1 MSHEKN
7 NKFRFKHSLG
17 QNFITDEFLLEDIA
31 DESGINEE
39 DFVLEIGPGNG
50 ALTRCLCERAK
61 HVVTVEIDKS
71 LIPLLKSNL
80 KDYKNVSIIN
90 ADFLNY
96 DFDNIVTEFIK
107 SNSESNVAHTVR
119 DDEMHAV
126 RDDGVGAD
134 TPERLRRSIATEYD
148 KIPLG
153 NIRPIKVVANLPYYI
168 TSPIIQNLLQNSY
181 ISEMT
186 LMVQKEVAERI
197 VAVPGN
203 KDFGVLTLACNYY
216 ADTEMI
222 MVVSKD
228 CFFPKPKVDSA
239 VVHFVKHKEFI
250 DTNVAH
256 IVRDDE
262 VHIVRDEVH
271 IVRDDEVHIVR
282 DDLGSKHCE
291 HSIEMSSTNPNIQD
305 PNYEKIFK
313 LIKASFAQRRKKL
326 LNSLTNAGYDK
337 TTISNAFSKLN
348 FDENVR
354 AENLSLED
362 YKNLMMLI

>member
-1 MSHEKN
+1 MSQEKHRN
-7 NKFRFKHSLG
+7 FKFKHSLG

-31 DESGINEE
+31 DESGITKD

-50 ALTRCLCERAK
+50 ALTRCLCDRAK
-61 HVVTVEIDKS
+61 YVVAVEIDKS

-96 DFDNIVTEFIK
+96 DFNCIIAEFLQ
-107 SNSESNVAHTVR
+107 STNSLNVAHTVR
-119 DDEMHAV
+119 DN
-126 RDDGVGAD
+126 VGAMHCD
-134 TPERLRRSIATEYD
+134 PSPVGATHCDPSRTGELCEP
-148 KIPLG
+148 K
-153 NIRPIKVVANLPYYI
+153 IKVVANLPYYI
-168 TSPIIQNLLQNSY
+168 TSPIIQNLLQNPY

-203 KDFGVLTLACNYY
+203 KDFGVLTLACNYF

-222 MVVSKD
+222 MIVSKE

-239 VVHFVKHKEFI
+239 VVHFVKHNEFVG
-250 DTNVAH
+250 TNVAH
-256 IVRDDE
+256 TVSDNDTIKTNANILGASYASPLDD
-262 VHIVRDEVH
+262 
-271 IVRDDEVHIVR
+271 
-282 DDLGSKHCE
+282 
-291 HSIEMSSTNPNIQD
+291 
-305 PNYEKIFK
+305 NYEKLFK

-337 TTISNAFSKLN
+337 DTLANAFSKLN

-354 AENLSLED
+354 AENLSLDD
-362 YKNLMMLI
+362 YKNLLTALSI

>member
-1 MSHEKN
+1 MKSSN
-7 NKFRFKHSLG
+7 NKNFKFKHSLG

-31 DESGINEE
+31 DESGINK
-39 DFVLEIGPGNG
+39 DDLVLEIGPGNG
-50 ALTRCLCERAK
+50 ALTKCLCDRSK

-80 KDYKNVSIIN
+80 KEYTNVSIIN

-96 DFDNIVTEFIK
+96 DFQNIINEF
-107 SNSESNVAHTVR
+107 N
-119 DDEMHAV
+119 AV
-126 RDDGVGAD
+126 CDIHEPSRTG
-134 TPERLRRSIATEYD
+134 ELH
-148 KIPLG
+148 KPLCTG
-153 NIRPIKVVANLPYYI
+153 ELYKPPYIIKVVSNLPYYI
-168 TSPIIQNLLQNSY
+168 TSPIINNLLQNQY

-197 VAVPGN
+197 VASPNG
-203 KDFGVLTLACNYY
+203 KDYGILTLVCNYF

-239 VVHFVKHKEFI
+239 VVHFKKHNI
-250 DTNVAH
+250 
-256 IVRDDE
+256 DDE
-262 VHIVRDEVH
+262 TSADE
-271 IVRDDEVHIVR
+271 
-282 DDLGSKHCE
+282 L
-291 HSIEMSSTNPNIQD
+291 
-305 PNYEKIFK
+305 FK

-337 TTISNAFSKLN
+337 NLLINTFSKLN

-354 AENLSLED
+354 AENLSLDD
-362 YKNLMMLI
+362 YKKLLNILK